1 MHIGIEVKKQEIII
15 VSSNGIKSQIEPGA
29 SVKLSLDNDE
39 ISECI
44 DFKKSLKMLFEEK
57 GVSQI
62 SLIVGNSDSS
72 KIRIILEY
80 LIQEV
85 AFQLNIVLN
94 TYSSTAIK
102 KLKDKFKKEN
112 NIDFSDYC
120 KKFSLNKYQENAFLV
135 TWRYCK

>member
-15 VSSNGIKSQIEPGA
+15 VSSNGCKDDLVPEY

-57 GVSQI
+57 QVSQI

-72 KIRIILEY
+72 KIRIIIEY

-85 AFQLNIVLN
+85 A
-94 TYSSTAIK
+94 Y
-102 KLKDKFKKEN
+102 
-112 NIDFSDYC
+112 
-120 KKFSLNKYQENAFLV
+120 
-135 TWRYCK
+135 

>member
-15 VSSNGIKSQIEPGA
+15 VSSNGCKDDLVPGY

-57 GVSQI
+57 QVSQI

-72 KIRIILEY
+72 KIRIIIEY

-85 AFQLNIVLN
+85 AYQLNILIN

-102 KLKDKFKKEN
+102 KLKDKYSKEN
-112 NIDFSDYC
+112 KIDFSDYC
-120 KKFSLNKYQENAFLV
+120 RRFNLSKYQENAFLV
-135 TWRYCK
+135 TWRYGK

>member
-15 VSSNGIKSQIEPGA
+15 VSSNGIKDGLIPGY
-29 SVKLSLDNDE
+29 SVKLSLDDNE

-57 GVSQI
+57 QVSQI

-72 KIRIILEY
+72 KIRIIIEY

-85 AFQLNIVLN
+85 AYQLNILIN
-94 TYSSTAIK
+94 TYASTALK
-102 KLKDKFKKEN
+102 KLKDKFTKEN
-112 NIDFSDYC
+112 KIDFSDYC
-120 KKFSLNKYQENAFLV
+120 KRFNLNKYQENAFLI
-135 TWRYCK
+135 TWRYSK

>member
-15 VSSNGIKSQIEPGA
+15 VSTNGNKNDFRPGT
-29 SVKLSLDNDE
+29 SVKLSLDNDD

-44 DFKKSLKMLFEEK
+44 DFKKSIKMLFEEK

-72 KIRIILEY
+72 KIRVIIEY

-85 AFQLNIVLN
+85 AYQLNINLN
-94 TYSSTAIK
+94 TYSSTALK
-102 KLKDKFKKEN
+102 KLKDKFSKEKG
-112 NIDFSDYC
+112 IDSTEYC
-120 KKFSLNKYQENAFLV
+120 RRFHLNKYQENAFLV
-135 TWRYCK
+135 SWRYSQ

>member
-15 VSSNGIKSQIEPGA
+15 VSSNAIKNDLIPGY

-57 GVSQI
+57 QVSQI

-72 KIRIILEY
+72 KIRIIIEY

-85 AFQLNIVLN
+85 SYQLNILIN

-102 KLKDKFKKEN
+102 KLKDKFAKEN
-112 NIDFSDYC
+112 KVDFSDYC
-120 KKFSLNKYQENAFLV
+120 SRFNLKKYQENAFLV
-135 TWRYCK
+135 TWRYGK